1 MASNTSSSSLFIAG
15 AVGGVAEC
23 VAVQPFD
30 MLKTRFQLSPV
41 PNPSIWSSLQA
52 VVKEGG
58 FLRLYRGILPEAAGM
73 MPKSSAMYAAN
84 ELAKRTLGE
93 WNGGI
98 NAGVAFT
105 AGALSGYPESITVT
119 PFQVVKVRLQAREH
133 LGRYTNSAQCFRRV
147 LADEGLLAFTTGMG
161 PTCWRNCVWNGVYF
175 GLMHEVKG
183 ALPTPATR
191 WGDLLQSLVVG
202 FFAGIIATGF
212 NAPFDVVK
220 SRFQSQLPPELN
232 NGQPRKYRFTL
243 PSLYTIFREEGPKA
257 MYKGFAPKAIR
268 MGLGGG
274 VCMATFEAVCHFMG
288 TENTVDTDSF

>member
-1 MASNTSSSSLFIAG
+1 
-15 AVGGVAEC
+15 
-23 VAVQPFD
+23 
-30 MLKTRFQLSPV
+30 
-41 PNPSIWSSLQA
+41 
-52 VVKEGG
+52 
-58 FLRLYRGILPEAAGM
+58 
-73 MPKSSAMYAAN
+73 MYAAN

-105 AGALSGYPESITVT
+105 AGALSGYPESITCVCGVAL
-119 PFQVVKVRLQAREH
+119 PPLCASHAHGHARLLSGQCDSLSSGESAAPSSGAFGSVHQLCPVLPTSTLSWHPVYSMSVLTR
-133 LGRYTNSAQCFRRV
+133 GRPSMGQV

-175 GLMHEVKG
+175 GLMHEVRKPCEAAMLCLVTHSDGPQVKG

-220 SRFQSQLPPELN
+220 SR
-232 NGQPRKYRFTL
+232 Y
-243 PSLYTIFREEGPKA
+243 
-257 MYKGFAPKAIR
+257 
-268 MGLGGG
+268 GLLLGHHA
-274 VCMATFEAVCHFMG
+274 ATW
-288 TENTVDTDSF
+288 